1 MNEPTHSDASGDGS
15 DPRIVYCHCAFAK
28 VVPAEVKTKVLAE
41 LTRSRKSFEAV
52 ADLCEMS
59 ARKDPALSR
68 IAKTA
73 EEGPVVIA
81 ACFPRAV
88 QWLFHGAGTPLP
100 EKGVTVLNMRE
111 QSADQVLEELIQ
123 KESNP

>member
-1 MNEPTHSDASGDGS
+1 MNDSTQNGDSSDESE
-15 DPRIVYCHCAFAK
+15 PRIVYCHCAFAK
-28 VVPAEVKTKVLAE
+28 VVPAEVKTEVLAE

-59 ARKDPALSR
+59 ARKDPALNR

-100 EKGVTVLNMRE
+100 EEGVTVLNMRE
-111 QSADQVLEELIQ
+111 QTADQVLEGLIQ
-123 KESNP
+123 KEPNP